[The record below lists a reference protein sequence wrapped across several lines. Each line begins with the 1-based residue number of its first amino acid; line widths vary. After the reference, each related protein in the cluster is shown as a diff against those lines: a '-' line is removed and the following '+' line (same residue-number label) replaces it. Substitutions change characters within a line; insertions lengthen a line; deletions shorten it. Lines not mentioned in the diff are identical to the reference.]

1 MLPELAPSA
10 SGIPGLELTEL
21 TGFALQFLFS
31 MLRIGGFVL
40 SAPLFA
46 ARFIPLPVRI
56 IISVMLAVPVVLTV
70 PMPSPDSLSGMGAV
84 PMVLSELAIGLSAGV
99 LMQVLFAAAII
110 AGDRIA
116 NTAGLGLAAQVD
128 PSTGSQSPVI
138 GQFFLLFLLVIFVV
152 EDGHLAAIG
161 ILIESYRVIPA
172 GGGLSPQALT
182 GTILESAGVMFST
195 SASLM
200 MPVVAVLL
208 LINGVIGA
216 ITRSAPQLNIFA
228 FGFPLTMT
236 ATIILLF
243 LTVPVIASALSDLVA
258 HSLHTLFEMLE
269 QAGPDG
275 RR

>member
-10 SGIPGLELTEL
+10 TGLPGLELSEL
-21 TGFALQFLFS
+21 TGFVLQFLFA
-31 MLRIGGFVL
+31 MLRIGAFVL

-56 IISVMLAVPVVLTV
+56 IISVMLAVPIALTV
-70 PMPSPDSLSGMGAV
+70 PMPAPEALAGMRAV
-84 PMVLSELAIGLSAGV
+84 PMVLSELVIGLAAGM
-99 LMQVLFAAAII
+99 LLQVLFAAAVM

-128 PSTGSQSPVI
+128 PSTGTQSPVI

-161 ILIESYRVIPA
+161 LVIDSYRFIPA
-172 GGGLSPQALT
+172 GSGINPDALT
-182 GTILESAGVMFST
+182 GTVLEAAGVMFST

-208 LINGVIGA
+208 LVNGIIGA

-236 ATIILLF
+236 ATIVLLF

-258 HSLHTLFEMLE
+258 QALQFLFEMLE
-269 QAGPDG
+269 RAGNG
-275 RR
+275 